1 MDKRGEISEK
11 YSDFLEW
18 MNEQDLII
26 STPSTSMVEPLLN
39 KNPLVSIHKILNASR
54 YS

>member
-1 MDKRGEISEK
+1 MDKRIEISEK

-26 STPSTSMVEPLLN
+26 STPSTSMVVPCLI
-39 KNPLVSIHKILNASR
+39 KSH
-54 YS
+54 